1 MIVCGK
7 LEPNFGAY
15 IFQRCFIAKK
25 QFPFLERMASLL
37 RTTFRSSLLRAPL
50 LAKPDLCRQFQAS
63 RLLLEAQPPD
73 APKEEFIDAHEAEDT
88 LNYDFDDDDTTS
100 GGHLMLRQQRQTLYY
115 LRLIEHEMPKLVGTR
130 EIASVFF

>member
-1 MIVCGK
+1 
-7 LEPNFGAY
+7 
-15 IFQRCFIAKK
+15 
-25 QFPFLERMASLL
+25 MASLL

-63 RLLLEAQPPD
+63 RLLLDDQPPVQPP
-73 APKEEFIDAHEAEDT
+73 APPKEELIDAYEAEDT

-130 EIASVFF
+130 EIASAFLFSE